1 MIKKVFSQV
10 KEEELYHDII
20 ESLVTALEAKDL
32 YTKGHSERVANMV
45 HVLSKYLGIK
55 GKKLEI
61 IHIAAHVHDIGKI
74 GVPDKILN
82 KKGKLFPYEYE
93 YIKMHPEI
101 GYNILNKSRK
111 LKDIAKIV
119 LHHHERWDGKGYPSK
134 IKSTDIPL
142 GSRIIAICDSIDAMI
157 SKRPYRNPM
166 SYKDCEWEIIKN
178 KGIMYDPLI
187 VDYIVEKKLF
197 PKLFFSNSS
206 MLKLKSEYNCSKLI

>member
-82 KKGKLFPYEYE
+82 KK
-93 YIKMHPEI
+93 
-101 GYNILNKSRK
+101 
-111 LKDIAKIV
+111 
-119 LHHHERWDGKGYPSK
+119 
-134 IKSTDIPL
+134 
-142 GSRIIAICDSIDAMI
+142 
-157 SKRPYRNPM
+157 
-166 SYKDCEWEIIKN
+166 
-178 KGIMYDPLI
+178 
-187 VDYIVEKKLF
+187 
-197 PKLFFSNSS
+197 
-206 MLKLKSEYNCSKLI
+206 